1 MRYLLL
7 ALVLLLGAQPALAQ
21 TTHWVRDVLYVTLRD
36 GPGSQHPVIT
46 VLESGDGIE
55 KLEEGDEGDYVRV
68 RTDDGQEG
76 WIQEQY
82 LSEER
87 TAAQRLA
94 EVRTELDQV
103 TQRRDE
109 LASELEAVTS
119 ERDQLASQV
128 EELEST
134 IETLRSE
141 LEEARSAAER
151 PLELAEQNEELR
163 TENKEMETELQR
175 LNSEVANLEGS
186 ENRDWFLVGAGVL
199 LAGLILG
206 VILPHL
212 RGRRSSTWDF

>member
-21 TTHWVRDVLYVTLRD
+21 NTHWVRDVLYVTLRD
-36 GPGSQHPVIT
+36 GPGSENSVVT
-46 VLESGDGIE
+46 VLESGDGLE
-55 KLEEGDEGDYVRV
+55 KLEEGEDGDYVRV
-68 RTDDGQEG
+68 RTDDGEEG

-87 TAAQRLA
+87 TAAQKLV
-94 EVRTELDQV
+94 EVRASAEQAATE
-103 TQRRDE
+103 RDE
-109 LASELEAVTS
+109 LESRLETVTA
-119 ERDQLASQV
+119 ERD
-128 EELEST
+128 ELESRVAEQEET
-134 IETLRSE
+134 IASLRDE
-141 LEEARSAAER
+141 LEETRSAAER
-151 PLELAEQNEELR
+151 PMELADENEQLR

>member
-1 MRYLLL
+1 MRYILL
-7 ALVLLLGAQPALAQ
+7 ALVLLLGAQPALAE

-36 GPGSQHPVIT
+36 GPGSQHPVVT

-55 KLEEGDEGDYVRV
+55 KLEQSDEGEYVRI

-87 TAAQRLA
+87 TAAQKLT
-94 EVRTELDQV
+94 EVRAELEQV
-103 TQRRDE
+103 TQRRDQ
-109 LASELEAVTS
+109 LASELERVAS
-119 ERDQLASQV
+119 ERDQLASRV
-128 EELEST
+128 EDLEGT
-134 IETLRSE
+134 IETLRAE
-141 LEEARSAAER
+141 LEETRAAAER
-151 PLELAEQNEELR
+151 PMELAEENEQLR

-175 LNSEVANLEGS
+175 LESEVADLEGS

-206 VILPHL
+206 IILPHL

>member
-55 KLEEGDEGDYVRV
+55 KLEESEEGEYVRV

-87 TAAQRLA
+87 TAAQKLTGVRA
-94 EVRTELDQV
+94 ELEQV

-119 ERDQLASQV
+119 ERDQLSSQV
-128 EELEST
+128 EELEGT
-134 IETLRSE
+134 IESLRSE
-141 LEEARSAAER
+141 LEEARSVAER

-163 TENKEMETELQR
+163 AENKEMETELKR
-175 LNSEVANLEGS
+175 LQAEVADLEGT

>member
-36 GPGSQHPVIT
+36 GPGSQHPVVT

-55 KLEEGDEGDYVRV
+55 KLEEGDDGDYVRV
-68 RTDDGQEG
+68 RTDDGDEG

-87 TAAQRLA
+87 TAAQKLV
-94 EVRTELDQV
+94 EVRASAEQAATE
-103 TQRRDE
+103 RDE
-109 LASELEAVTS
+109 LESRLETVTA
-119 ERDQLASQV
+119 ERD
-128 EELEST
+128 ELESRVAEQEET
-134 IETLRSE
+134 IASLRDE
-141 LEEARSAAER
+141 LEETRSAAER
-151 PLELAEQNEELR
+151 PMELADENEQLR